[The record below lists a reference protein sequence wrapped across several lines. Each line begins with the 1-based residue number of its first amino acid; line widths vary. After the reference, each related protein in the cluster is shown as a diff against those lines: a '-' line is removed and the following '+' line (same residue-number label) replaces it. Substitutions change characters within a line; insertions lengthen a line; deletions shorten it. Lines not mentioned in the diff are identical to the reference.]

1 MVIPVDIWYGSTR
14 FIRPFFISRLPVV
27 TVGYLSEF
35 GAGSFSYPGYQ
46 LWLHFGYLSE
56 FGAGSFSTLVRKSL
70 ASGKSKY
77 AGLFIKK
84 KKKCG
89 RTRAK
94 MFFSSS
100 KSKRI
105 SGQTQDA
112 VSGYRVAGHP
122 AGRIFA
128 ESITDASPRFGQISA
143 YFFPPCL

>member
-27 TVGYLSEF
+27 TV
-35 GAGSFSYPGYQ
+35 
-46 LWLHFGYLSE
+46 GYLSE

-94 MFFSSS
+94 MFFFSS

-112 VSGYRVAGHP
+112 VPVSGYRVAGHP

>member
-14 FIRPFFISRLPVV
+14 FIRPFFISRIPVV

-35 GAGSFSYPGYQ
+35 GAGSFS
-46 LWLHFGYLSE
+46 
-56 FGAGSFSTLVRKSL
+56 TLARKSL

-94 MFFSSS
+94 MFFLSS

-105 SGQTQDA
+105 SGQIQDA

-128 ESITDASPRFGQISA
+128 ESLTDASPISGQISA
-143 YFFPPCL
+143 YFPPPPPVCKGR